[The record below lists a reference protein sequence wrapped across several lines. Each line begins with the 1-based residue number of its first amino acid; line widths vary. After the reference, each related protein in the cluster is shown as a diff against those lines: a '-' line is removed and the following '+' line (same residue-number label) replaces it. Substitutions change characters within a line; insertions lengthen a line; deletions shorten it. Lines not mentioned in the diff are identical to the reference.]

1 MPMAIT
7 NDIADSALADSGV
20 RLVDWADNEMPVL
33 SRIRERFAHE
43 RPLDGIRVGA
53 CLHVTTETANL
64 MRTLVAGGAQV
75 ALCASNP
82 LSTQDEVAAALA
94 ERYEAEVHAIHG
106 EDTDTYYRHIDAVC
120 DIKPQITMDDG
131 ADVLSTLHTS
141 RRELIDGIIGG
152 TEETTTGI
160 IRLKALEQ
168 QGKLEYPI
176 IAVNEAETKH
186 LFDNRYGT
194 GQSTMDGIL
203 RATNVLIAGRVVAV
217 IGYGWCGKGVAMR
230 AKGLGAHV
238 VVCEIDPLRAL
249 EAVMDGFEV
258 MPAKEAAAKAGI
270 IVTVTGNRDAIAGEM
285 FDVMADGTIICNAGH
300 FDVEINKQDLAS
312 RAAERAEVRP
322 LVERFT
328 TNDGRRIYLLA
339 DGRLVNLSAAEGH
352 PAAVMDMSFANQ
364 ALAVEHLVK
373 HGTNLERRVHDV
385 PPEIDAEIARLK
397 LDSLKVNIDELTDA
411 QRNYLTSWEQGT

>member
-1 MPMAIT
+1 MTPAPR
-7 NDIADSALADSGV
+7 DIADAALADDGV
-20 RLVDWADNEMPVL
+20 LRVDWADNEMPVL
-33 SRIRERFAHE
+33 ARIRERFAKE
-43 RPLDGIRVGA
+43 RPLAGTRVGA

-64 MRTLVAGGAQV
+64 MRTLVAGGAEV

-94 ERYEAEVHAIHG
+94 ERYDTEVHAIHG
-106 EDTDTYYRHIDAVC
+106 EDTATYYRHIDAVC
-120 DIKPQITMDDG
+120 DIQPQITMDDG
-131 ADVLSTLHTS
+131 AEVISTVHS
-141 RRELIDGIIGG
+141 ARRELIDGIIGG

-160 IRLKALEQ
+160 IRLKALQ
-168 QGKLEYPI
+168 QEGNLEYPI

-217 IGYGWCGKGVAMR
+217 LGYGWCGKGVAMR
-230 AKGLGAHV
+230 AKGMGAHV
-238 VVCEIDPLRAL
+238 VVCEVDPLRAL

-258 MPAKEAAAKAGI
+258 LPAMAAAAKAD
-270 IVTVTGNRDAIAGEM
+270 VMVSVTGNRDAIAGEM
-285 FDVMADGTIICNAGH
+285 FDAMGDGTIICNAGH
-300 FDVEINKQDLAS
+300 FDVEINKDDLAAVATD
-312 RAAERAEVRP
+312 RAIVRP

-328 TNDGRRIYLLA
+328 TRDGRRIYLLA

-373 HGTNLERRVHDV
+373 HGAQLEKRVHEV
-385 PPEIDAEIARLK
+385 PPAIDTEIARLK
-397 LDSLKVNIDELTDA
+397 LESLKVNIDELTEA
-411 QRNYLTSWEQGT
+411 QRNYLTSWDQGT